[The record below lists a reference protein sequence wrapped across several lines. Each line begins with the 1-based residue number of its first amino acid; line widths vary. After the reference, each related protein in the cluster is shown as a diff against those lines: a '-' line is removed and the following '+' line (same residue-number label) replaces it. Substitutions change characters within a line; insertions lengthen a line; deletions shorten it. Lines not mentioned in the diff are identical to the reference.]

1 MSSKQTNKQTIT
13 PRPQQ
18 HSNNNNY
25 NNNNNNICISIP
37 PQVVT
42 LQAVVGQVM
51 MLHISMS

>member
-18 HSNNNNY
+18 HSNNNNNY
-25 NNNNNNICISIP
+25 NNNNNICISIP